1 MDVQKMVEEE
11 EEEVIHKGACHC
23 GKVRWEAKGPS
34 NVNATKCNCSN
45 CSMRGNINFTIPST
59 PSNFKLLENSQDFIT
74 TYTFG
79 TYTAKHTFC
88 KVCGI
93 TSFFLSKVWG
103 ITSFYVPRSDPDGV
117 ALTVNCVDPGT
128 LKHIEVKHVDGKNWE
143 KIFGDGG

>member
-1 MDVQKMVEEE
+1 MS
-11 EEEVIHKGACHC
+11 KGGCHC

-45 CSMRGNINFTIPST
+45 CSMRGNINFTIPSK
-59 PSNFKLLENSQDFIT
+59 NFKLLETSQDFIT

-79 TYTAKHTFC
+79 THTAKHTFC

-93 TSFFLSKVWG
+93 TSF
-103 ITSFYVPRSDPDGV
+103 YVPRFDPDGV
-117 ALTVNCVDPGT
+117 ALIVNCVDPGT

-143 KIFGDGG
+143 KIFGDGAHQEVKH